1 MAIINERT
9 NGQITKHDLKDLAKE
24 RNLIH
29 VAEKR
34 YLGRKGQKKNTAMNQ
49 TRCP

>member
-9 NGQITKHDLKDLAKE
+9 NGEIMKHDLNDLAKE

-29 VAEKR
+29 VALQVVIILHTL
-34 YLGRKGQKKNTAMNQ
+34 YGR
-49 TRCP
+49 RLCVV